1 MALGVARPAPADTRD
16 TRLAVV
22 VVFAP
27 GLRAGR
33 RHWPAGCPRWASP
46 TPGAFPLNFRSASR
60 RLAHACRAGPRTS
73 CAALPSASFVW
84 FGSCVHAHFHRVLRR
99 FKRNLDV
106 VSLAKLQQW
115 VDKGRLDASK
125 PITLRDLW
133 LSGIVG
139 RHLKE
144 GVKLLGTGA
153 QGFTAKLDLTV
164 SDASASA
171 IARVEEVGGKV
182 TTQYYGRVA
191 LRGHLKPQKFAV
203 LPKNPT
209 PPSKLMKHYNSD
221 AKRGYLSRHVQMR
234 EWAASQE
241 ARA

>member
-1 MALGVARPAPADTRD
+1 MKKAKLVGRGD
-16 TRLAVV
+16 
-22 VVFAP
+22 
-27 GLRAGR
+27 GAGR
-33 RHWPAGCPRWASP
+33 GKTSTRGHKGHKARSGGGVRPGFEGGQ
-46 TPGAFPLNFRSASR
+46 TPLAR
-60 RLAHACRAGPRTS
+60 RLPKVGFSNA
-73 CAALPSASFVW
+73 
-84 FGSCVHAHFHRVLRR
+84 R